1 MRTRLCG
8 AMRRAQNSLT
18 DLEAFGLQK
27 RDEEV
32 DAERDGDGEAKER
45 LEHAALPQ
53 MFLSA
58 LA

>member
-1 MRTRLCG
+1 
-8 AMRRAQNSLT
+8 MRRAQNSLT

>member
-1 MRTRLCG
+1 MAG
-8 AMRRAQNSLT
+8 G
-18 DLEAFGLQK
+18 LEALGLQE
-27 RDEEV
+27 RDEEK

-58 LA
+58 AA